1 MIKNSINEKLV
12 LSFVLIG
19 TFAIVLVSS
28 VTFYYQKNAL
38 LDRTFDQLTSLRY
51 VKKKMIENYFENRL
65 HDIDLISSSYEF
77 NKVLESMHNRSEGTV
92 FYNGHELD
100 KLIGQL
106 AMSNQNY
113 SGYSLLIDQ
122 NQINSLGINIS
133 DFAGEAFLFETK
145 LDNMMAGSSI
155 GIGKQLMG
163 NEEFMGLFILHISPD
178 IINKLVYEDDPEIGL
193 GKTGETYLVGSDYYM
208 KSNSR
213 FTDNSYADI
222 KVKTHGVVSALNEN
236 EGSGIFDDYRGVEVL
251 SSYTILRLPGLNWV
265 LLAEI
270 DYKEALIPI
279 DKSRSTIMFI
289 GIILMTITFLVAFLT
304 AKTISAPIVKLKEA
318 SINVGQGNFNLQL
331 DRSSNDEIGELTDT
345 FNAMVSQ
352 LKSQTEEL
360 HERGERL
367 KHFYEATHDGI
378 VLHKHNKT
386 LLFNQAISKLSGYTE
401 AELYDKKMDDIVL
414 NYQLLINKKI
424 NDSALVVE
432 SILQKKNGLN
442 LQIEI
447 QESQIEYK
455 GQVINATVIRDISK
469 RKAVENDLKTERR
482 RRLRAVIDG
491 QDAERQRLSRELHD
505 GLGQNLI
512 ATKLK
517 LEMTTDKKSSE
528 SVDIIREI
536 GESFDKTIDEVRR
549 ISNNLMPAA
558 LAEFGIAAALR
569 LLSEEMGEKKD
580 LEVYFKSKGEFTL
593 LTSQAK
599 TYLFRIAQEALNNVI
614 KHANAKSIKLSLMQ
628 NDFKVVLKIEDDG
641 CGFDPQ
647 NIQSISSNGLYNMR
661 ERVNLLQG
669 SLEIFSL
676 AGKGTQISVTIPIDN
691 M

>member
-1 MIKNSINEKLV
+1 M
-12 LSFVLIG
+12 LI
-19 TFAIVLVSS
+19 F
-28 VTFYYQKNAL
+28 
-38 LDRTFDQLTSLRY
+38 
-51 VKKKMIENYFENRL
+51 
-65 HDIDLISSSYEF
+65 
-77 NKVLESMHNRSEGTV
+77 
-92 FYNGHELD
+92 
-100 KLIGQL
+100 
-106 AMSNQNY
+106 
-113 SGYSLLIDQ
+113 
-122 NQINSLGINIS
+122 
-133 DFAGEAFLFETK
+133 
-145 LDNMMAGSSI
+145 
-155 GIGKQLMG
+155 
-163 NEEFMGLFILHISPD
+163 
-178 IINKLVYEDDPEIGL
+178 
-193 GKTGETYLVGSDYYM
+193 
-208 KSNSR
+208 
-213 FTDNSYADI
+213 
-222 KVKTHGVVSALNEN
+222 
-236 EGSGIFDDYRGVEVL
+236 
-251 SSYTILRLPGLNWV
+251 
-265 LLAEI
+265 
-270 DYKEALIPI
+270 
-279 DKSRSTIMFI
+279 
-289 GIILMTITFLVAFLT
+289 
-304 AKTISAPIVKLKEA
+304 
-318 SINVGQGNFNLQL
+318 
-331 DRSSNDEIGELTDT
+331 
-345 FNAMVSQ
+345 
-352 LKSQTEEL
+352 
-360 HERGERL
+360 
-367 KHFYEATHDGI
+367 
-378 VLHKHNKT
+378 
-386 LLFNQAISKLSGYTE
+386 
-401 AELYDKKMDDIVL
+401 